1 MNFAKKTA
9 LITGAAT
16 GIGRASAV
24 KFAQNGADVVIVD
37 INTDKLESVKKEI
50 EKYTGNVIA
59 LKCDI
64 SNESQVYE
72 TVKKAADVFGKV
84 DILVNNAALWR
95 DCSSVADTSTE
106 TWHKYFD
113 VNVFGTL
120 YCIKAVLPKM
130 IENGYGKIVNVSSIA
145 GVYGKADMAH
155 YSATKGA
162 VISLTKALAKEV
174 IGSGVCVNCLSP
186 GTVSPAENPD
196 MDYYEADERSYAGR
210 TGTDNENAS
219 LICFLASD
227 DAKYIVGQNIQID
240 GCRKIL

>member
-113 VNVFGTL
+113 V
-120 YCIKAVLPKM
+120 IVL
-130 IENGYGKIVNVSSIA
+130 
-145 GVYGKADMAH
+145 H
-155 YSATKGA
+155 
-162 VISLTKALAKEV
+162 
-174 IGSGVCVNCLSP
+174 
-186 GTVSPAENPD
+186 
-196 MDYYEADERSYAGR
+196 
-210 TGTDNENAS
+210 
-219 LICFLASD
+219 
-227 DAKYIVGQNIQID
+227 
-240 GCRKIL
+240 

>member
-37 INTDKLESVKKEI
+37 INADKLESVKKEI

-130 IENGYGKIVNVSSIA
+130 IENGYGKIVNVSSI
-145 GVYGKADMAH
+145 
-155 YSATKGA
+155 
-162 VISLTKALAKEV
+162 
-174 IGSGVCVNCLSP
+174 SGV
-186 GTVSPAENPD
+186 
-196 MDYYEADERSYAGR
+196 
-210 TGTDNENAS
+210 
-219 LICFLASD
+219 
-227 DAKYIVGQNIQID
+227 
-240 GCRKIL
+240 